1 MLPPPGKRVDIG
13 GYCLHYLLQGAEHN
27 GPTVVL
33 ETTLTM
39 EHFEWFAVQ
48 PTVAQFAPVLSYDRA
63 GLGWSDPSPYPMSAE
78 QTAREL
84 AAMLTAAGITSPVI
98 LVGASIGGLY
108 VRHFAALFPERVAGM
123 VLVDST
129 HEDQFNRF
137 PPAFL
142 QASKAQ
148 TEPMMA
154 LIREFETLSHD
165 EIVAK
170 MQQIAPEFFI
180 EKSPYPADIRAI
192 MIDRMTPEGATA
204 ALREMAWVS
213 QLREQRGN
221 MPHNLGS
228 LPLIV
233 LEATKQDK
241 PPYHNDNDW
250 NQYKQIWKALQSELA
265 ALSTN
270 SRHIQVDSGH
280 VISNEKPAAVVDAI
294 RQMVEQVRA

>member
-13 GYCLHYLLQGAEHN
+13 GYCLHYVLQGEEHD

-39 EHFEWFAVQ
+39 EHYEWFAVQ
-48 PTVAQFAPVLSYDRA
+48 PQVAQFAPVLSYDRA

-84 AAMLTAAGITSPVI
+84 GSLLSAAGITRPVI
-98 LVGASIGGLY
+98 LVGASIGGVY

-154 LIREFETLSHD
+154 MIRQFETLSHE

-170 MQQIAPEFFI
+170 MQQIAPELFTDA
-180 EKSPYPADIRAI
+180 PYPPEIRAI

-221 MPHNLGS
+221 MPHNLGN

-233 LEATKQDK
+233 LEAAKQDK
-241 PPYHNDNDW
+241 PPYHNDDDW
-250 NQYKQIWKALQSELA
+250 NQYKQVWHDLQAELA

-270 SRHIQVDSGH
+270 SRHIQVNSGH
-280 VISNEKPAAVVDAI
+280 VISNENPDAVVDAI